1 MTKVPFDFD
10 YDISF
15 NVLDVVSQFYPALS
29 EDEKQTIAYEVVKNY
44 DYSITFEDLLTPIWD
59 AAADNGIFLEGKDG
73 VKEEED
79 NIYVLN
85 TPKSALF
92 KWSQQQYLS
101 HPLLNVPDVV
111 EEGNILCVPT
121 AHQFQRSIIFHGLQ
135 SSASNVIL
143 P

>member
-10 YDISF
+10 YDITF
-15 NVLDVVSQFYPALS
+15 NVLDVVSQFYPALN
-29 EDEKQTIAYEVVKNY
+29 EDEKQTIAYEVVKKY
-44 DYSITFEDLLTPIWD
+44 DYSITFEDLLTPIRD

-92 KWSQQQYLS
+92 K
-101 HPLLNVPDVV
+101 
-111 EEGNILCVPT
+111 
-121 AHQFQRSIIFHGLQ
+121 
-135 SSASNVIL
+135 
-143 P
+143 